1 MEIVLLVGARPYI
14 LPERCAIELHDVA
27 GLELDAATASKLAG
41 HANPNL
47 TMRV

>member
-1 MEIVLLVGARPYI
+1 